1 MREKD
6 FTGIQAALRRALNEP
21 PAPAGLVERTR
32 RRCEAAAAG
41 LAAESRLR
49 QDDALR
55 TEEIY
60 DLAAAGVMG
69 RLAVAKHLPEGQ
81 SLPEMHRR
89 LAGSQW
95 LRERTG
101 ATAAETLRALRE
113 GSFLHGGGE
122 PPREARRETPPQK
135 NGPAR
140 QV

>member
-6 FTGIQAALRRALNEP
+6 FESMQTMLRRALDEP
-21 PAPAGLVERTR
+21 SAPAGLVERTR
-32 RRCEAAAAG
+32 RRCEAAVAG
-41 LAAESRLR
+41 QAAETRLR
-49 QDDALR
+49 QDGGLSA
-55 TEEIY
+55 EEIY

-69 RLAVAKHLPEGQ
+69 RLAVARHLPEGQ

-101 ATAAETLRALRE
+101 TTAADALRTLRE
-113 GSFLHGGGE
+113 GTFLHGGGE
-122 PPREARRETPPQK
+122 APHETRREPHQK

-140 QV
+140 

>member
-6 FTGIQAALRRALNEP
+6 FASMQAALRGALNEP
-21 PAPAGLVERTR
+21 SAPAGLVERTQ
-32 RRCEAAAAG
+32 RRCEAATAG

-49 QDDALR
+49 QDSGLGA
-55 TEEIY
+55 EEVY

-101 ATAAETLRALRE
+101 ATAADALRALRE
-113 GSFLHGGGE
+113 GTFLRGGE
-122 PPREARRETPPQK
+122 PPRETRREPPHK

-140 QV
+140 QA

>member
-1 MREKD
+1 MREND
-6 FTGIQAALRRALNEP
+6 FASIQRILRGALDEP
-21 PAPAGLVERTR
+21 SAPAGLVERTQ
-32 RRCEAAAAG
+32 RRCEAAVAG
-41 LAAESRLR
+41 QMAESRLS
-49 QDDALR
+49 QGSGLN

-101 ATAAETLRALRE
+101 TTAADVLRTLRE
-113 GSFLHGGGE
+113 GTFLRGGGE
-122 PPREARRETPPQK
+122 APHETRREPPQK

-140 QV
+140 